1 MKRWP
6 GDAIS
11 RTSTFGS
18 MPVTAPETKGR
29 IGGEG
34 VADVPSVVIKIGG
47 SVLERLHS
55 SFYEAC
61 VSLNKR
67 GVRVT
72 VVHGGG
78 PVINRLLERSGIRP
92 RFVRGLR
99 VTDAETLSWVQMA
112 LAGLRSEERR
122 VGKECRLLR
131 GQHRTKIGIAA
142 LTMGQEEDLDNDH
155 NM

>member
-34 VADVPSVVIKIGG
+34 VADVPSVVIKIRG

-55 SFYEAC
+55 SFYEAL
-61 VSLNKR
+61 VSLNKSSL
-67 GVRVT
+67 RVT
-72 VVHGGG
+72 EVHGGG
-78 PVINRLLERSGIRP
+78 QVINRMLHRSGSRT
-92 RFVRGLR
+92 RFGR
-99 VTDAETLSWVQMA
+99 
-112 LAGLRSEERR
+112 
-122 VGKECRLLR
+122 RLL
-131 GQHRTKIGIAA
+131 
-142 LTMGQEEDLDNDH
+142 L
-155 NM
+155 